1 MFEQTSSSR
10 GIIFQY
16 NILFLSSP
24 YNSCHLD
31 IWPLISIMETIYP
44 KIEAGWASLVSSYSP
59 TTIEFVGTSLV
70 QLVAFWIPSAIYLSL
85 DKWAPEF
92 SQRHKIQPAPK
103 QPTAKEI
110 WHCFFYVLKNQLLS
124 TSLHILLLTLVHKN
138 IIPPSYQVLPTL
150 PPFAIVARDFVLSI
164 LMREAL
170 FYYAHRLLHYPY
182 FYVRIHKRHHKFTA
196 PVALAAQYAHPLE
209 QIGAN
214 VLPITLPPQILN
226 SHIIT
231 FWLFMSYELFNTATV
246 HNGYDFLSGKAKMH
260 DLHHEKFNL
269 NYGSIGF
276 LDWFHGTDR
285 LRSKE
290 KKNN

>member
-1 MFEQTSSSR
+1 MDTV
-10 GIIFQY
+10 
-16 NILFLSSP
+16 
-24 YNSCHLD
+24 
-31 IWPLISIMETIYP
+31 YP

-70 QLVAFWIPSAIYLSL
+70 QLVTFWIPSAIYLGL
-85 DKWAPEF
+85 DKWAPAF
-92 SQRHKIQPAPK
+92 SERHKIQPAPK

-110 WHCFFYVLKNQLLS
+110 WHCFLYVLKNQLLS

-150 PPFAIVARDFVLSI
+150 PPFAIVVRDFVLSI
-164 LMREAL
+164 LMREVL

-226 SHIIT
+226 SHIII
-231 FWLFMSYELFNTATV
+231 FWLFMGYELFNTATV
-246 HNGYDFLSGKAKMH
+246 HSGYDFLSGKAKMH

-276 LDWFHGTDR
+276 LDWLHGTDR